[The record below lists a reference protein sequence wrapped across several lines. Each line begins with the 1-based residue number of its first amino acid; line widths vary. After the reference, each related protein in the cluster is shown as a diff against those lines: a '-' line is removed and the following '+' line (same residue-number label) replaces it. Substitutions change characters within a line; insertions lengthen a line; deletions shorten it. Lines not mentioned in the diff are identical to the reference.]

1 MPSFGPIEI
10 LLLLFI
16 LAIFIGYIAL
26 AVTAV
31 VSIAG
36 SYRLTG
42 GGKALWIVMII
53 AFPFLGSI
61 AWFIWGR
68 KTPLER

>member
-61 AWFIWGR
+61 VWFIWGR